1 MEFIHHFWILFAL
14 PWLAIARLVVD
25 ICDTQGKQKT
35 DNNEGDE
42 EDVKTIIK
50 IHINI
55 HFDANYV
62 VYFVRYEK
70 ISNKRNGQMPF
81 ANMLFLM
88 FTINLMKPKNRFFT
102 RTLAIRFFLSIL
114 GQITHRRW
122 KRKKKTLLDFLFNTN
137 TTNDTT
143 LWKICSPFPPLR
155 DIICLF
161 IIFNAGHLYLTAC
174 LPMYECI
181 ICMCVRIWTE
191 KRREE

>member
-70 ISNKRNGQMPF
+70 ISNKRNAQMPF

-122 KRKKKTLLDFLFNTN
+122 KRKKKPCWIFYSTQIQQMTQRCEKYALRSLRSV
-137 TTNDTT
+137 
-143 LWKICSPFPPLR
+143 ISYVCS
-155 DIICLF
+155 
-161 IIFNAGHLYLTAC
+161 
-174 LPMYECI
+174 
-181 ICMCVRIWTE
+181 
-191 KRREE
+191 